1 MHWSNGRRMEFLK
14 VMFRKPFLAQW
25 LTLLMA
31 GAVVGTGASAPGTF
45 GTVVAIGGEAAD
57 VALDEGRGVLY
68 IANFTAN
75 RIEVMSL
82 ATNTVQT
89 SINVAPQP
97 GSISLSP
104 DGHWLLVAHFG
115 NNTAPA
121 SPANALTLIDLTAN
135 NAKQTIALGN
145 PPLGVAFGLDDRALV
160 VTTQNYILFD
170 PALGTTTQL
179 DTIAN
184 VAAQTL
190 PVPPATFPGN
200 ITNSSVA
207 ASADALHVYGMGSS
221 SGTFT
226 FRYDVATHT
235 VSPGGVVLAS
245 GTLGP
250 RVVSMNQNG
259 TSVMVG
265 WLMVDSKGTFIND
278 VPLRSNQFSVG
289 TNVYDNARGLIYA
302 HIPAATGEAPTLQIL
317 TADNL
322 QLLSRLNLPE
332 NTTGKSVITSDSN
345 TVYSVS
351 DSGVLVLPV
360 GSLNASPRL
369 AASVEDLD
377 FQGTFCSRNVQT
389 QTLTITDP
397 GGGNTPF
404 SITPSIA
411 GVTVSP
417 SSGITPAIVNVQVNP
432 NAFAGQSGTVTAS
445 LTISSSVAVNVPPAV
460 RVLINTPQP
469 DQRGSSVDV
478 AGQLADVIADPVR
491 NRYYIIRQDK
501 NLVLVYDGTNNTLLN
516 TMRTYNVPSSLAIT
530 LDNQYLLVGH
540 EHSQTVAVY
549 DLDTFQM
556 QPYISTEA
564 GAGNVVRSMAVT
576 TNGILATSSD
586 YQGKGHIIQLNML
599 THDALQLP
607 TLGVYQNLINP
618 DSMIATSGNNSKAVA
633 ATADGITLL
642 YDANVGTF
650 TASRQDFKSL
660 AGPVA
665 ASSFN
670 QYLVGASLLDA
681 SLVPSATLETS
692 TGTPSGFAFIDQT
705 AIRTTAP
712 NTSSPGIVQQVTLSS
727 GAGILPTRMVEAPL
741 LTRPLGTGVSPSVFT
756 RTLTP
761 LQSRT
766 AYVSLTV
773 SGFTVLPWSYSASVA
788 PPQITKIVS
797 AADGVSPVAPGG
809 LIEILG
815 NQLSATNLATNQI
828 PVPTALANSCLTV
841 NGQPMPLVFVSPNQI
856 NAQMPASAIGS
867 VTVNVHTPGG
877 VSDNFNLTVQPA
889 APAVFLSGVAGPA
902 TNIPTVI
909 RSANNQLVT
918 DSNPIQ
924 HGDTLVIYF
933 TGCGQTTPIV
943 GDGLPAPS
951 NPFALTLITPTVQLG
966 GQGLPMMYSGLA
978 PGQVG
983 VCQIN
988 ATVPRTVPTG
998 LGLPL
1003 TITQGSSAQTLSLR
1017 VIE

>member
-1 MHWSNGRRMEFLK
+1 M
-14 VMFRKPFLAQW
+14 
-25 LTLLMA
+25 
-31 GAVVGTGASAPGTF
+31 
-45 GTVVAIGGEAAD
+45 
-57 VALDEGRGVLY
+57 
-68 IANFTAN
+68 
-75 RIEVMSL
+75 
-82 ATNTVQT
+82 
-89 SINVAPQP
+89 
-97 GSISLSP
+97 
-104 DGHWLLVAHFG
+104 
-115 NNTAPA
+115 
-121 SPANALTLIDLTAN
+121 
-135 NAKQTIALGN
+135 
-145 PPLGVAFGLDDRALV
+145 
-160 VTTQNYILFD
+160 TTQEFILFN
-170 PALGTTTQL
+170 PALGTTQFWKPSRRWRRNA
-179 DTIAN
+179 IP
-184 VAAQTL
+184 Q
-190 PVPPATFPGN
+190 PPATFPGN

-207 ASADALHVYGMGSS
+207 TSADGLHVYGMGSS

-235 VSPGGVVLAS
+235 VSPGGVVLSS

-250 RVVSMNQNG
+250 RVVSLNQNG

-265 WLMVDSKGTFIND
+265 WLMIDSNGTFIND
-278 VPLRSNQFSVG
+278 VPQRSNQFSVG
-289 TNVYDNARGLIYA
+289 TNVFDNARGLVYA
-302 HIPAATGEAPTLQIL
+302 HIPATTGEAPTLQIL
-317 TADNL
+317 AGDNL
-322 QLLSRLNLPE
+322 QLLGRLQLPE
-332 NTTGKSVITSDSN
+332 NTTGKSVMTSDSN
-345 TVYSVS
+345 TMYSVS
-351 DSGVLVLPV
+351 DSGVLVLPM
-360 GSLNASPRL
+360 GNLNASPRL

-445 LTISSSVAVNVPPAV
+445 LAIASSVAVNVPPSV
-460 RVLINTPQP
+460 RLLINTPQP

-491 NRYYIIRQDK
+491 NAYYILRQDK
-501 NLVLVYDGTNNTLLN
+501 NLVLVYNGTNNTLIT
-516 TMRTYNVPSSLAIT
+516 TMRTYNVPSSMAIT

-549 DLDTFQM
+549 DLDTYQM
-556 QPYISTEA
+556 QPYIGTEA
-564 GAGNVVRSMAVT
+564 GAGNVARSIAVT
-576 TNGILATSSD
+576 TNGILATSVD

-599 THDALQLP
+599 THDALQLA
-607 TLGVYQNLINP
+607 TLGVYQNLINT
-618 DSMIATSGNNSKAVA
+618 DSMIAASSNSSKAVA

-642 YDANVGTF
+642 YDANVGSF
-650 TASRQDFKSL
+650 TASRNDFKTL

-665 ASSFN
+665 ASSYN
-670 QYLVGASLLDA
+670 QYLVGANLLDA
-681 SLVPSATLETS
+681 SLVPQATLETA

-705 AIRTTAP
+705 AVRTTAP
-712 NTSSPGIVQQVTLSS
+712 NISSPGIVQQVALST

-741 LTRPLGTGVSPSVFT
+741 LTRPLGPGVSPSVFT

-766 AYVSLTV
+766 AYISLTM
-773 SGFTVLPWSYSASVA
+773 SGFTVLPWAYSASVA

-797 AADGVSPVAPGG
+797 AADGVSPLAPGG
-809 LIEILG
+809 LVSILG
-815 NQLSATNLATNQI
+815 NQLSATNLATNEI
-828 PVPTALANSCLTV
+828 PLPTALANSCLTV
-841 NGQPMPLVFVSPNQI
+841 NGQPMPLIFVSPNQI
-856 NAQMPASAIGS
+856 NAQMPAAAVGA
-867 VTVNVHTPGG
+867 VTVNVYTPGG
-877 VSDNFNLTVQPA
+877 ESDNFNLMVQPT
-889 APAVFLSGVAGPA
+889 APAVFLSGVAGPQ

-918 DSNPIQ
+918 DSNPIE
-924 HGDTLVIYF
+924 HSDTLVIYL

-943 GDGLPAPS
+943 GDGLPAPAS
-951 NPFALTLITPTVQLG
+951 PFALTLIPPAVQLG
-966 GQGLPMMYSGLA
+966 GTVLPMMYAGLA

-988 ATVPRTVPTG
+988 ASVPRTVPTG

-1003 TITQGSSAQTLSLR
+1003 TITQGASTQTLSLR

>member
-1 MHWSNGRRMEFLK
+1 M
-14 VMFRKPFLAQW
+14 
-25 LTLLMA
+25 MA
-31 GAVVGTGASAPGTF
+31 GAVVGTGQSVPGTF

-57 VALDEGRGVLY
+57 VALDQSRGVLY

-82 ATNTVQT
+82 ATNTIQT

-104 DGHWLLVAHFG
+104 DAHWLLVAHFG
-115 NNTAPA
+115 NNTAPQ

-135 NAKQTIALGN
+135 NSKQTIALGN
-145 PPLGVAFGLDDRALV
+145 PPLGVAFGLDDKALV

-170 PALGTTTQL
+170 PTLGTTTQL

-235 VSPGGVVLAS
+235 VSPGGVVLSS

-265 WLMVDSKGTFIND
+265 WLMIDSAGTFIND
-278 VPLRSNQFSVG
+278 VPQRSNQFSVG
-289 TNVYDNARGLIYA
+289 TNVFDNTRGLVYA
-302 HIPAATGEAPTLQIL
+302 QIPATAGEAPNMQIL
-317 TADNL
+317 AADNL
-322 QLLSRLNLPE
+322 QLIDRLQLPE
-332 NTTGKSVITSDSN
+332 NTTGKSVMTSDSN
-345 TVYSVS
+345 TMYSVS

-360 GSLNASPRL
+360 GNLNASPRL

-377 FQGTFCSRNVQT
+377 YQGTFCTRNVQT

-404 SITPSIA
+404 SITPSVA

-432 NAFAGQSGTVTAS
+432 NAFAGQSGTVVAS
-445 LTISSSVAVNVPPAV
+445 LAIASSVAVNLPPAV

-469 DQRGSSVDV
+469 DQRGSAVDV
-478 AGQLADVIADPVR
+478 PGQLADVIADPIR

-530 LDNQYLLVGH
+530 QDNQYLLVGH
-540 EHSQTVAVY
+540 EHSQTVAIY
-549 DLDTFQM
+549 DLDTWQM
-556 QPYISTEA
+556 QPYISTTA

-576 TNGILATSSD
+576 TNGILATSED
-586 YQGKGHIIQLNML
+586 YQLKGHIIQLNLL

-618 DSMIATSGNNSKAVA
+618 DSMIATSSNASKAVA

-650 TASRQDFKSL
+650 TASRQDFKAL
-660 AGPVA
+660 AGPIA
-665 ASSFN
+665 ASPFN
-670 QYLVGASLLDA
+670 QYLVGANLLDA
-681 SLVPSATLETS
+681 SLVPSATLETA
-692 TGTPSGFAFIDQT
+692 TGTPSGFAFVDQT
-705 AIRTTAP
+705 AVRTTAP
-712 NTSSPGIVQQVTLSS
+712 NTSSPGIVQGVTLSS

-741 LTRPLGTGVSPSVFT
+741 LNRPLGPGESPSVFT

-766 AYVSLTV
+766 AYISLTV
-773 SGFTVLPWSYSASVA
+773 SGFTVLPWAYSASVA
-788 PPQITKIVS
+788 PPQITQIVS

-815 NQLSATNLATNQI
+815 NQLSATNLATNEI
-828 PVPTALANSCLTV
+828 PMPTALANSCLTV
-841 NGQPMPLVFVSPNQI
+841 NGQPMPLVFVSPSQI
-856 NAQMPASAIGS
+856 NAQMPAAAIGA

-877 VSDNFNLTVQPA
+877 VSDNFNLTVQPT
-889 APAVFLSGVAGPA
+889 APAVFLSGVAGPV

-909 RSANNQLVT
+909 RAANNQLVT

-951 NPFALTLITPTVQLG
+951 NPFALTLIPPSVQLG

-988 ATVPRTVPTG
+988 ATVPRSVPAG

-1003 TITQGSSAQTLSLR
+1003 TITQGASAQTLSLR